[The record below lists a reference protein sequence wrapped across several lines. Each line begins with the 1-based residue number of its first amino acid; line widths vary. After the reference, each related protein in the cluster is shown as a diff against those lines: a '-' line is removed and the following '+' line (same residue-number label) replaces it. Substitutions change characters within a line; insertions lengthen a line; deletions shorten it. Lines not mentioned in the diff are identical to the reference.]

1 MADRKKDLQHDD
13 DDDLIIRRMTVLFE
27 GVKELAAYITSSFE
41 KFKEIVVCIDLSVS
55 QNLQRAA
62 DRKKDVEHD
71 DDDQITR
78 INDLLTAIFESFKPF
93 VADSVL
99 EIENYVK
106 FLRKAA
112 GEIVSSTPDDRVKD
126 RLHEAIRGIT
136 NTMIMIY
143 PKLGSLLEALGF
155 KKKLVL
161 IDIEGFASD
170 IEKLIKG
177 TADATFKKS
186 EEEETQHGAE
196 NNNRI
201 FRELEVLLETFLYL
215 KKNGARIESHDAAK
229 ENTTTEATFKK
240 SEEEEDAQHAL
251 LSPRFKMEVFQRNLT
266 GLANEIIEIDKL
278 MKGDACQCGKE
289 LKDTQIESHPL
300 AANAAKGNTTT
311 STAKTFKKTEE
322 DAPHEVE
329 DRNRSMRCC
338 AMLWANVCIW
348 KKNFQWFWEEFHGRN
363 NIHQPPNYPSIYIL
377 SKKL

>member
-1 MADRKKDLQHDD
+1 MTCSLQFSNLSNHLL
-13 DDDLIIRRMTVLFE
+13 LIQLISL
-27 GVKELAAYITSSFE
+27 
-41 KFKEIVVCIDLSVS
+41 
-55 QNLQRAA
+55 
-62 DRKKDVEHD
+62 
-71 DDDQITR
+71 
-78 INDLLTAIFESFKPF
+78 
-93 VADSVL
+93 VL
-99 EIENYVK
+99 EIESYVK

-112 GEIVSSTPDDRVKD
+112 GVIVSSTPDDRVKD

-161 IDIEGFASD
+161 IDIEGFGSD

-186 EEEETQHGAE
+186 EEDGAE

-201 FRELEVLLETFLYL
+201 FREPEVLLEAFLYL
-215 KKNGARIESHDAAK
+215 EKNGARIESHDAAK
-229 ENTTTEATFKK
+229 ENTTTTEATFKK

-251 LSPRFKMEVFQRNLT
+251 LPARFKMEVFQRNLA
-266 GLANEIIEIDKL
+266 GFANEIIEIDKL

-300 AANAAKGNTTT
+300 AAKGNTTT
-311 STAKTFKKTEE
+311 STAKTLKKTEE

-338 AMLWANVCIW
+338 AMLWANVIINYL
-348 KKNFQWFWEEFHGRN
+348 KRPDDLMRN
-363 NIHQPPNYPSIYIL
+363 LAKIS
-377 SKKL
+377 